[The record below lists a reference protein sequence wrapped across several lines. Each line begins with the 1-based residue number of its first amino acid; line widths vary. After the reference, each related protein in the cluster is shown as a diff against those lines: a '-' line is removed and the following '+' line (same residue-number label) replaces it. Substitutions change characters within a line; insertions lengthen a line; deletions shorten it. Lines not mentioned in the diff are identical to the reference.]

1 MNLASGNKSAEQ
13 TKCLREQNF
22 YSVAGTAEKRR
33 EEEREG
39 EFLPDSQ
46 GQNKNQFPHPVSIFF

>member
-1 MNLASGNKSAEQ
+1 MRAKFI
-13 TKCLREQNF
+13 F

-33 EEEREG
+33 EEESEG

-46 GQNKNQFPHPVSIFF
+46 GQNKNQFPHTGLNIF